1 MCAYIHL
8 PLPYAHSVTN
18 GYLLVC
24 QCPYP
29 VTWINYHYD
38 FFTKLAQAKFVV
50 LMQLFANIAN
60 IASYTSVKVVKAT
73 QTFVCNK
80 WGGLTI
86 DGKFGLFEAADGC
99 GRTFGHFYGS

>member
-8 PLPYAHSVTN
+8 PLPYAHSLTN

-24 QCPYP
+24 QRQCPL
-29 VTWINYHYD
+29 TWINYRYD
-38 FFTKLAQAKFVV
+38 FFTKLAQDKFVV
-50 LMQLFANIAN
+50 LIQLFAN

-86 DGKFGLFEAADGC
+86 DGKFGLF
-99 GRTFGHFYGS
+99 